1 MEKIKKKYIINEK
14 NRRVGVQ
21 LDIATFNKIEELLEN
36 YGLVQLIKETEND
49 EKLDIRK
56 AKAFYKN
63 WISQIES

>member
-1 MEKIKKKYIINEK
+1 MENIKKKYIINEK

-21 LDIATFNKIEELLEN
+21 LDISTFNKIEELLEN

-49 EKLDIRK
+49 EKLDIQK

-63 WISQIES
+63 WISQIGS